1 MIIMAQLNGKG
12 VPSRKTAGAMG
23 DIYTD
28 TTTGKQ
34 YECVFAYRDNSDYGF
49 DCQWKELPTAR
60 KSEPTKPTKTTN
72 VPKTSEKTETKVDQP
87 AKESTVANEANQK
100 YNKNNKRTNYA
111 AYSNKK

>member
-1 MIIMAQLNGKG
+1 MAQLNGKG

-28 TTTGKQ
+28 TVTGKQ

-49 DCQWKELPTAR
+49 DCQWKELQTTR
-60 KSEPTKPTKTTN
+60 KIELTKPKKTTN
-72 VPKTSEKTETKVDQP
+72 VPKTAEKPEAKVEQQT
-87 AKESTVANEANQK
+87 KESTTTNQTNQTNQK